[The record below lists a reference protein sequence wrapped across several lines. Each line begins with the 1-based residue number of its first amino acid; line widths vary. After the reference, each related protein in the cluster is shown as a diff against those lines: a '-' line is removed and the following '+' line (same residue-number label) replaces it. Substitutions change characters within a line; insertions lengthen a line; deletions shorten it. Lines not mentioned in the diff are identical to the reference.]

1 MLYTGFNYFL
11 MRNLFIAL
19 GVILLL
25 VIGVGSY
32 GMSTYN
38 GLVAS
43 REAVSGQWAQVES
56 QYQRR
61 FDLVPNLVESVK
73 GTMKQEQAVFG
84 AIAEARTRYAGAQTV
99 GDKATAASEYE
110 SAISRLLIVMEQYPQ
125 LKSIDTVTTLMS
137 QLEGTENRIAVERQ
151 RFNQAAESY
160 NVTIKR
166 FPTSVI
172 AGFGG
177 FETVKYTKAQAEAE
191 TAPKVSF

>member
-1 MLYTGFNYFL
+1 MRYTLSNP
-11 MRNLFIAL
+11 MRNLLIAL

-25 VIGVGSY
+25 VLGVGAY

-38 GLVAS
+38 GLITG

-73 GTMKQEQAVFG
+73 GAMKQEQAVFT
-84 AIAEARTRYAGAQTV
+84 AIAEARTRYAGAQGV
-99 GDKATAASEYE
+99 GEKAAAASQYD
-110 SAISRLLIVMEQYPQ
+110 SAISRLLVVMEQYPE
-125 LKSIDTVTTLMS
+125 LKSIDTVATLMS
-137 QLEGTENRIAVERQ
+137 QIEGTENRIAVERQ

-160 NVTIKR
+160 NVTLKR
-166 FPTSVI
+166 FPTSLI
-172 AGFGG
+172 AGMGG
-177 FETVKYTKAQAEAE
+177 FQAVEYTKAEAGAQ